1 MTVTK
6 SIECPSTSA
15 ASDDHSIVRSLSTN
29 GSEYIVNSET
39 IEVGMI
45 VACYLSEYED
55 EEPQIGKVVALEKD
69 SDNAIIEWMTGTYS
83 EPWVVYKYRTGG
95 SYSTWRE
102 TVPITSILFPITLTA
117 SDRITSTLKSH
128 LQSAYKEKREA
139 S

>member
-6 SIECPSTSA
+6 SIECPS

-102 TVPITSILFPITLTA
+102 TVPITLTLFPITLTA